1 MEGLQLPNNQEEAE
15 RFISV
20 IKSRMTEIV
29 REHNLMYKLLKN
41 YTTVYKK
48 LLMFEQK
55 ASAPVVCLTAYC
67 TAEKLKVGE
76 INGILMLLCGGTIIE
91 VFIPSY
97 LCTILGMKIRSVGD
111 AFLDIPFWN
120 IGRVIRPY
128 MVLIMQKSL
137 RPLQLS
143 APGFDEVSVRTFY
156 TNMASAYSYFNML
169 RQTNI

>member
-1 MEGLQLPNNQEEAE
+1 MLQTQILWIGEITAKADLIIWYIQDLMEELQLPNNQEEADM
-15 RFISV
+15 FMSV
-20 IKSRMTEIV
+20 IKSRMREII
-29 REHNLMYKLLKN
+29 REHHSMYKLLKN

-55 ASAPVVCLTAYC
+55 AAGPVVCLTAYC
-67 TAEKLKVGE
+67 IAEV
-76 INGILMLLCGGTIIE
+76 
-91 VFIPSY
+91 
-97 LCTILGMKIRSVGD
+97 RSIGD
-111 AFLDIPFWN
+111 ACLDIPFWN

-143 APGFDEVSVRTFY
+143 APGFDEVSVQTFSN
-156 TNMASAYSYFNML
+156 NMAAAYSYFNML